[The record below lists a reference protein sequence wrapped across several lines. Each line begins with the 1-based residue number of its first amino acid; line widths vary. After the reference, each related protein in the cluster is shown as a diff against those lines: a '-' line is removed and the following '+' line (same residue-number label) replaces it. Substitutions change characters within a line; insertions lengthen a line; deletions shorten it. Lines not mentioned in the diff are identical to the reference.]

1 MRRMLLPLLALCL
14 CLSACGGGE
23 EQAAGY
29 DPAATAQALVD
40 AGVFTQ
46 AVDTLDLETACTA
59 LYGGLDPETVEEG
72 VVYASLTAG
81 AEELAVLKLNSQSA
95 AEAALAAL
103 ENRVAEQKEALEG
116 YQPEEVGK
124 LDQAIVE
131 RRGNTV
137 LLLVAGDSVLAQS
150 TLEGLQ

>member
-1 MRRMLLPLLALCL
+1 MRRLLLPVLALCL
-14 CLSACGGGE
+14 LLAACGGGE
-23 EQAAGY
+23 GTAEGY
-29 DPAATAQALVD
+29 DPTATAQALLD

-59 LYGGLDPETVEEG
+59 LYGGLDVETVEEG

-81 AEELAVLKLNSQSA
+81 AEELAVLKLNSESA
-95 AEAALAAL
+95 AETALAAL
-103 ENRVAEQKEALEG
+103 ENRVAEQKEALES

-124 LDQAIVE
+124 LDKAIVE

-137 LLLVAGDSVLAQS
+137 LLVVAGDSTLAQS
-150 TLEGLQ
+150 TLEGLE

>member
-1 MRRMLLPLLALCL
+1 MMRRMLLPLLALCL

-116 YQPEEVGK
+116 K